1 MPIRVKGNNFKEITE
16 KYWLPKMLPKKTL
29 EFLFYELFYEI
40 VKIKILDLK
49 YFKYGRSSIK

>member
-1 MPIRVKGNNFKEITE
+1 MPIRVEGNNFKEITE
-16 KYWLPKMLPKKTL
+16 KYWLPKMSPKKTL